1 MASGTKYNLD
11 TCGEWQRASSPNLF
25 RFPSDLK
32 LIDLSSRLAKFEPVQ
47 EWNCGVVCIAKIKK
61 FDGKWMLNVRAYDI
75 PEERDAFVADFFDL
89 SLTYNLVDVDPKQ
102 AFLYVK
108 KSEDGSTNITEE
120 VMDTVLKAVNKPIV
134 TLSDELASGG
144 WSVT

>member
-11 TCGEWQRASSPNLF
+11 TNGQWQMASSQHLF

-32 LIDLSSRLAKFEPVQ
+32 LLNIGDLLEKFKPVQ
-47 EWNCGVVCIAKIKK
+47 EWNCGVVCIAKIGK
-61 FDGKWMLNVRAYDI
+61 FDGTWMVNVRAYDI
-75 PEERDAFVADFFDL
+75 PEELDAFVSDLFDL
-89 SLTYNLVDVDPKQ
+89 SLTYNLVDVDPSR

-108 KSEDGSTNITEE
+108 ESQDGSTNITDE

-134 TLSDELASGG
+134 TLADELAAGG
-144 WSVT
+144 WRMA

>member
-1 MASGTKYNLD
+1 M
-11 TCGEWQRASSPNLF
+11 ASSPNLF
-25 RFPSDLK
+25 KFPSDVK
-32 LIDLSSRLAKFEPVQ
+32 LIDLSGRLGKFEPVQ

-61 FDGKWMLNVRAYDI
+61 FDGTWMLNVRAYDI

-89 SLTYNLVDVDPKQ
+89 SLSYNLVDVDLSR

-108 KSEDGSTNITEE
+108 ESEDGSTNITSE

-134 TLSDELASGG
+134 TLSDELAAGG
-144 WSVT
+144 WRVS